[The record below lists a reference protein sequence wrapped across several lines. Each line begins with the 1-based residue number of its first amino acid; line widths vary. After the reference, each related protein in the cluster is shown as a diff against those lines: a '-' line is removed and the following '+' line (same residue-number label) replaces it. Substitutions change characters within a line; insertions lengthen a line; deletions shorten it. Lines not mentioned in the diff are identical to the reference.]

1 MTKVC
6 GCLVLLL
13 ALSVTLFSNPI
24 RFPARGFAK
33 ILEEGE
39 AQKRLSEYRNFL
51 SSETNQTHFHDGF
64 AMRFQIRHMP
74 RRGNEA
80 IQTGSIYGPF
90 LGSGVS
96 RFSINSEVSGD
107 NDYLLKN
114 GKIPKFWKSESIQN
128 IPVPLEMNFITKP
141 LVEGMNYTPFDLIM
155 PFIFWDAEYEKS
167 GKVAGRPAHIFSFQ
181 SPAWLIK
188 EKPDW
193 KEFTLALDDAY
204 QAPLRV
210 QTLST
215 SQILIRTLILRS
227 FKKIGDRWIVKE
239 IDCRDNKLGSVTRMR
254 ITSAALG
261 IDFDPSFFS
270 PDGLIRRVKI
280 DPKLFISTD

>member
-51 SSETNQTHFHDGF
+51 SPVTNQTHFHDGF
-64 AMRFQIRHMP
+64 AMRFQIRHLP
-74 RRGNEA
+74 RRGNET

-96 RFSINSEVSGD
+96 RFSINSEISGD

-155 PFIFWDAEYEKS
+155 PFVFWDAEYEKS

-181 SPAWLIK
+181 SPAWFIN
-188 EKPDW
+188 ENPDW

-270 PDGLIRRVKI
+270 PDGLSRRVKI

>member
-13 ALSVTLFSNPI
+13 ALTVTLFSNPI

-51 SSETNQTHFHDGF
+51 SSGTNQTHFHDGF

-74 RRGNEA
+74 RRGIET

-96 RFSINSEVSGD
+96 RFSINSEIAED

-155 PFIFWDAEYEKS
+155 PFVFWDAEYEKS

-181 SPAWLIK
+181 SPAWFIN
-188 EKPDW
+188 ENPDW

-270 PDGLIRRVKI
+270 PDGLSRRVKI

>member
-96 RFSINSEVSGD
+96 RFSINSEISGD
-107 NDYLLKN
+107 SDYLLKN

-155 PFIFWDAEYEKS
+155 PFVFFGMQSMKS
-167 GKVAGRPAHIFSFQ
+167 QVRLQVDLH
-181 SPAWLIK
+181 
-188 EKPDW
+188 
-193 KEFTLALDDAY
+193 T
-204 QAPLRV
+204 
-210 QTLST
+210 
-215 SQILIRTLILRS
+215 
-227 FKKIGDRWIVKE
+227 
-239 IDCRDNKLGSVTRMR
+239 
-254 ITSAALG
+254 
-261 IDFDPSFFS
+261 FS
-270 PDGLIRRVKI
+270 PFNPRMVY
-280 DPKLFISTD
+280 